1 MLTPLGYEEMR
12 QLHQERLNRSLRRYE
27 IEKALAAS
35 REEPTPVPCTVIELP
50 SRAPLEERI
59 GA

>member
-1 MLTPLGYEEMR
+1 MMTPLGYEEIR
-12 QLHQERLNRSLRRYE
+12 RLHQERLNRSLRRYE
-27 IEKALAAS
+27 IDKALADS

-50 SRAPLEERI
+50 SRAPMADRI

>member
-12 QLHQERLNRSLRRYE
+12 QLHRQRLNRSLRRYE
-27 IEKALAAS
+27 IERALAAS

-50 SRAPLEERI
+50 SRAPVADGI